1 MASAVQII
9 VVDGPPGAG
18 DVACRVLDQL
28 ESAWSRFVETSDIS
42 RLNHNTGQPLKVAPT
57 TVKLV
62 ETMLEAWRMT
72 GGLFDPSV
80 LPALLEAGYVT
91 SISDPTGYTSLPC
104 RECSAHLDSF
114 SFGHVT
120 LDGDCL
126 VTLPAGI
133 AIDAGGLGKGLA
145 ADLVVAELL
154 ARGAAGALVS
164 IGGDLAA
171 AGRPPE
177 AEGWRLDIEDPFR
190 ADQTVSQISFSG
202 GGVATSST
210 RSRRWIHNNSEQHH
224 VIDPR
229 TDTPSESDLVA
240 VTVIAP
246 CGWQAEAHATA
257 LLLGGAIGFDQYVA
271 DNKIEAIATAIDGTT
286 TTTNGFSELAPA
298 HVMSS

>member
-1 MASAVQII
+1 MASAVQVI
-9 VVDGPPGAG
+9 VVDGPAGAG
-18 DVACRVLDQL
+18 AAACRMLEQL
-28 ESAWSRFVETSDIS
+28 ESTWSRFVETSDIS
-42 RLNHNTGQPLKVAPT
+42 RLNHNTGESLKVAPT

-91 SISDPTGYTSLPC
+91 SIIDPTGYTSLPHGA
-104 RECSAHLDSF
+104 RSAHGDSV

-120 LDGDCL
+120 IDGNRF
-126 VTLPAGI
+126 VTVPDGM

-171 AGRPPE
+171 AGCPPE
-177 AEGWRLDIEDPFR
+177 TEGWRLDIEDPFR
-190 ADQTVSQISFSG
+190 AANVLSQISFSG
-202 GGVATSST
+202 GGVATSSS
-210 RSRRWIHNNSEQHH
+210 RSRRWIHNSSEQHH

-229 TDTPSESDLVA
+229 TAKPSKSDLVA
-240 VTVIAP
+240 VTVITS

-257 LLLGGAIGFDQYVA
+257 LLLGGAIRFEEYVA
-271 DNKIEAIATAIDGTT
+271 ANQIEAIATAIDGTT
-286 TTTNGFSELAPA
+286 TTTNNCAELVPEN
-298 HVMSS
+298 VMSS